1 MFADHG
7 PSHRHKPTVTPSHP
21 FPPLPTPTTPSECE
35 EGFQMVAQFHQHRA
49 KVRSVALATGVGRL
63 AIGDN
68 NGMVSLID
76 IDTFTLICCRRGLAS
91 SQCAVLSPP
100 FPPPPTRSH
109 PFLLCLTP
117 ATPSECEEGFQ
128 MVAQFHQHRAKV
140 RSVALATGVGRLA
153 IGDDNGMV
161 SLINLDTFTLICYRE
176 LHPGSSSSPISAT
189 VFAALPVP
197 STDSSS
203 SSSSSSTSS
212 SLTSAPF
219 PSSTSASAAASAV
232 ASSDVPA
239 GRSAANQRKGS
250 FGAGGGAAAGG
261 ASTAYETVVYVAAA
275 NTTMT
280 ILDGTTG
287 DVMGV
292 GPMQPKHASGAVG
305 LFLLGRSLHHSQACL
320 IKIVKT
326 CPCLQIRFL
335 AVFIPLVYPH
345 FPLHQSSPQC
355 DGSALVLSFRG
366 KLPLLWA
373 MQHPSLNPLSTP
385 FHHSPP
391 LTTNPLPLFSLTDLM
406 GSAIPSFGGK
416 LPLLW
421 AMQQPSMAR
430 GINSRASAAGS
441 VASRTSDAHSAESG
455 DPSLRSPHGRDR
467 RGSDG
472 VGLRGG
478 PWGGGDGEGYRDGH
492 GGANDGVDG
501 GEDGGRRGGK
511 GGKEGRVGRR
521 SGGKGRKSK
530 AAAGEGVLEDS
541 GTLSQASDLHPRSSS
556 SSQQLPADPSKA
568 PHVKDDTAK
577 PPSGRRNPKKP
588 PSVTVDTTSATTD
601 PSAAPTS
608 SHGPEN
614 SPNSA
619 ARADPSPRSRGGPRI
634 SIQLT
639 PGGSLS
645 FNIVSS
651 GDAEREAL
659 QGGRVHQDGNGAVGG
674 GGGGQGGGGGSGGND
689 GEPMSVSLSPV
700 SPTNAAAVAAA
711 GAAGGGGGGREKGG
725 ERGGGMMVSHAP
737 SMSMGSIGGGG
748 RVGRGGSDIP
758 AGAGS
763 GGYSGFASAH
773 DRTSAMFKRSL
784 TSVAGSGNA
793 VWPEPHFVLLVSED
807 CLRLY
812 STMVV
817 LQAERSALKRVKIFE
832 NDKCVWAGTFGA
844 HPQFPPAIIVI
855 SSQGLV
861 EIRSLPDLLLV
872 TSTSVSEMLGWQ
884 YDSLL
889 MLPLTCIASDGRI
902 AFLDGETEMVR
913 LSLFARENAI
923 GLPHSLSRLVD
934 PSIRASILPP
944 PLATSFNTTS
954 TTTTTTTTTTAA
966 AAAAA
971 AVASSG
977 AITAISSD
985 GVGVEARRGGGVEGS
1000 PRHEGS
1006 PSDGGGDAL
1015 RAVRSEGFLPPGDGA
1030 AASGSPSFLRGTKVH
1045 SKGLLSRL
1053 KGHPVIG
1060 GKGEGMLCGLG
1071 WIPYHM
1077 ISFHLPPCSPS
1088 LLPSTPLPPSLV
1100 LPSPSFSLSLPLSP
1114 SPLPS
1119 TRLTEKPDLMLDTS
1133 VGCDSLLSTPDG
1145 TVTTPHPAAAG
1156 KKGLFGFH
1164 RTNSKGRN
1172 KESEGAFGPGA
1183 VHAATPRPK
1192 STEEIRGGFGTR
1204 RQQQ

>member
-1 MFADHG
+1 M
-7 PSHRHKPTVTPSHP
+7 R
-21 FPPLPTPTTPSECE
+21 
-35 EGFQMVAQFHQHRA
+35 R
-49 KVRSVALATGVGRL
+49 R
-63 AIGDN
+63 
-68 NGMVSLID
+68 
-76 IDTFTLICCRRGLAS
+76 TLCCQIITERGGYE
-91 SQCAVLSPP
+91 Q
-100 FPPPPTRSH
+100 
-109 PFLLCLTP
+109 

-305 LFLLGRSLHHSQACL
+305 LFLL
-320 IKIVKT
+320 
-326 CPCLQIRFL
+326 
-335 AVFIPLVYPH
+335 
-345 FPLHQSSPQC
+345 
-355 DGSALVLSFRG
+355 
-366 KLPLLWA
+366 
-373 MQHPSLNPLSTP
+373 
-385 FHHSPP
+385 
-391 LTTNPLPLFSLTDLM
+391 DLM

-1030 AASGSPSFLRGTKVH
+1030 AASGSPSFLRGTKVLR
-1045 SKGLLSRL
+1045 SSATFKLLQSSPKVQPTAL
-1053 KGHPVIG
+1053 HPAADLLPLFASAPFAPPAPEADG
-1060 GKGEGMLCGLG
+1060 EEGEEGEGEAEEEKKQTG
-1071 WIPYHM
+1071 
-1077 ISFHLPPCSPS
+1077 
-1088 LLPSTPLPPSLV
+1088 
-1100 LPSPSFSLSLPLSP
+1100 SFSE
-1114 SPLPS
+1114 
-1119 TRLTEKPDLMLDTS
+1119 REKPDLMLDTS
-1133 VGCDSLLSTPDG
+1133 VGCDSPSTPDG

-1204 RQQQ
+1204 RQQQAEESQ